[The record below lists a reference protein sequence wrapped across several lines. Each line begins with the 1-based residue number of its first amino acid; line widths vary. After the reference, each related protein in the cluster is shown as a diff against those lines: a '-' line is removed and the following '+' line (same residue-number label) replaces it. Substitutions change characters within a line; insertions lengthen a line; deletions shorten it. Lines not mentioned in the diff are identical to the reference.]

1 MFKQTRHISQQNYL
15 HKCVAQTV
23 FNVLRGFGHICA
35 CCFVSCCSGCC
46 LGGLVAAA
54 GQSEAHFRPP
64 LTHIVA
70 LRALKPAFWTPKVL
84 KTCVLSY
91 LMK

>member
-1 MFKQTRHISQQNYL
+1 MLKHTQRTYQHDYM
-15 HKCVAQTV
+15 HKCVVQTV
-23 FNVLRGFGHICA
+23 LNVVRDIGHICVLLP
-35 CCFVSCCSGCC
+35 CFLLLWLLC
-46 LGGLVAAA
+46 GGLGAAA
-54 GQSEAHFRPP
+54 GPSEGHFPPP

-84 KTCVLSY
+84 ETCVLSY